1 MSEKLTTPRVKAK
14 VAMTTT
20 GVTKDVMIS
29 YEQVDEEIT
38 KALRE
43 KLIGEGIRA
52 WLETEDIKG
61 GADIFARIGQAVV
74 DSSIFLFVMSLESVE
89 SKICQDQ
96 LALAYVSNKSI
107 LPVALLPKE
116 ELLPHMDNGMRLELA
131 GFEWFPLS
139 KENLTENL
147 KNITNQAFKLLEEIK
162 AKENIGIAPKSGS
175 TGKSR
180 RMLNRSMSRKFS
192 SKESKLFL
200 EDGSLYW
207 SRSFGKSVA
216 VNWEKFKGQILNDFN
231 EEFEKTF
238 GEEDTE
244 WLLAILH
251 RELEIGSDEIVNR
264 DNYIDFCTI
273 DDQLR
278 PLWMRIQDQARESYA
293 MREVFKMDSS
303 VRVQAIENL
312 GKFKSATV
320 IDALRDLLSDK
331 DPNVQAVAIISLA
344 RTGANDDKTVMYVM
358 RCLRSKD
365 RIVREACCLAL
376 GVMKATVAIEKLVD
390 LWRNDIIS
398 NVREAALAALR
409 RIGGEKAEEAI
420 RVTTVL
426 EKEIRH
432 LKTS

>member
-162 AKENIGIAPKSGS
+162 AKENIGIAPKSSS

>member
-1 MSEKLTTPRVKAK
+1 
-14 VAMTTT
+14 MTRWMKKSPKSC
-20 GVTKDVMIS
+20 G
-29 YEQVDEEIT
+29 
-38 KALRE
+38 
-43 KLIGEGIRA
+43 
-52 WLETEDIKG
+52 
-61 GADIFARIGQAVV
+61 
-74 DSSIFLFVMSLESVE
+74 IFLFVMNTESVR

-107 LPVALLPKE
+107 LPVALLPNQ
-116 ELLPHMDNGMRLELA
+116 ELLNLMDNGMRLELA

-139 KENLTENL
+139 EEDLVENLRD
-147 KNITNQAFKLLEEIK
+147 ITNQVFKLLEEIK
-162 AKENIGIAPKSGS
+162 KKENKGNSSKPESPV
-175 TGKSR
+175 KSR
-180 RMLNRSMSRKFS
+180 RMLNRSVSRQIS
-192 SKESKLFL
+192 LKESKLFL
-200 EDGSLYW
+200 EDGVAYW
-207 SRSFGKSVA
+207 SRSFGKSVNVA
-216 VNWEKFKGQILNDFN
+216 WEKFKRQILTDFK
-231 EEFEKTF
+231 EDFDKTF

-251 RELEIGSDEIVNR
+251 RELEIGAEEIVKR
-264 DNYIDFCTI
+264 DNYIEFCTI
-273 DDQLR
+273 DDHIR
-278 PLWMRIQDQARESYA
+278 PLWIRIQDQARESYA

-312 GKFKSATV
+312 GKFKSVTV
-320 IDALRDLLSDK
+320 IDALRDLLTDK

-344 RTGANDDKTVMYVM
+344 RTGANDGKTVSNVM
-358 RCLRSKD
+358 RCLRSRD
-365 RIVREACCLAL
+365 RIVREASCLSL
-376 GVMKATVAIEKLVD
+376 GVMKATVSIEKLVD

>member
-1 MSEKLTTPRVKAK
+1 MSKLTTPRVQAK
-14 VAMTTT
+14 LALTTVGT
-20 GVTKDVMIS
+20 IKDVMIS
-29 YEQVDEEIT
+29 YDQADEDIT
-38 KALRE
+38 KKLRE
-43 KLIGEGIRA
+43 KMVGEGIRA
-52 WLETEDIKG
+52 WLETEDIMS

-74 DSSIFLFVMSLESVE
+74 DSSIFMFVMSRESVQ

-107 LPVALLPKE
+107 LPVALLPNQ
-116 ELLPHMDNGMRLELA
+116 ELLNLMDNGMRLELA
-131 GFEWFPLS
+131 GFEWFTLS
-139 KENLTENL
+139 TESLADNL
-147 KNITNQAFKLLEEIK
+147 KDITNKVFKLLEEIK
-162 AKENIGIAPKSGS
+162 EKENKGNTAKPE
-175 TGKSR
+175 TNVKSR
-180 RMLNRSMSRKFS
+180 RMLNRSISRKFS
-192 SKESKLFL
+192 EKESKLFL
-200 EDGSLYW
+200 EDGIAYW
-207 SRSFGKSVA
+207 ARSFGKSVNVA
-216 VNWEKFKGQILNDFN
+216 WERFRGQILTDFK
-231 EEFEKTF
+231 EDFDKTF
-238 GEEDTE
+238 GEDDTE

-251 RELEIGSDEIVNR
+251 RELDISTEEMVNK
-264 DNYIDFCTI
+264 DNYTEFCTI
-273 DDQLR
+273 DDQVR

-344 RTGANDDKTVMYVM
+344 RTGANDDKTVKYVM
-358 RCLRSKD
+358 QCLHSRD
-365 RIVREACCLAL
+365 RIVREASCLSL

-409 RIGGEKAEEAI
+409 RIGGDKADEAI

>member
-1 MSEKLTTPRVKAK
+1 MSKLRNECVTAK
-14 VAMTTT
+14 LALVTS

-29 YEQVDEEIT
+29 YDQVDEEIT
-38 KALRE
+38 KKLRE
-43 KLIGEGIRA
+43 KLVGEGIRA
-52 WLETEDIKG
+52 WLETEDIKS

-74 DSSIFLFVMSLESVE
+74 DSSIFLFVMNTESVR

-107 LPVALLPKE
+107 LPVALLPNQ
-116 ELLPHMDNGMRLELA
+116 ELLNLMDNGMRLELA

-139 KENLTENL
+139 EEDLVENLRD
-147 KNITNQAFKLLEEIK
+147 ITNQVFKLLEEIK
-162 AKENIGIAPKSGS
+162 KKENKGNSSKPESPV
-175 TGKSR
+175 KSR
-180 RMLNRSMSRKFS
+180 RMLNRSVSRQIS
-192 SKESKLFL
+192 LKESKLFL
-200 EDGSLYW
+200 EDGVAYW
-207 SRSFGKSVA
+207 SRSFGKSVNVA
-216 VNWEKFKGQILNDFN
+216 WEKFKRQILTDFK
-231 EEFEKTF
+231 EDFDKTF

-251 RELEIGSDEIVNR
+251 RELEIGAEEIVKR
-264 DNYIDFCTI
+264 DNYIEFCTI
-273 DDQLR
+273 DDHIR
-278 PLWMRIQDQARESYA
+278 PLWIRIQDQARESYA

-312 GKFKSATV
+312 GKFKSVTV
-320 IDALRDLLSDK
+320 IDALRDLLTDK

-344 RTGANDDKTVMYVM
+344 RTGANDGKTVSNVM
-358 RCLRSKD
+358 RCLRSRD
-365 RIVREACCLAL
+365 RIVREASCLSL
-376 GVMKATVAIEKLVD
+376 GVMKATVSIEKLVD